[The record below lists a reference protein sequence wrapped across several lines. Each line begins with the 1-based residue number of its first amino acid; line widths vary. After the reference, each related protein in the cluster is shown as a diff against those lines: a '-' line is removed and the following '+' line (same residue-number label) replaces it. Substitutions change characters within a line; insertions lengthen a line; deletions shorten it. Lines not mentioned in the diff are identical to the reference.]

1 MNREKQIIKISIIG
15 IFVNLILVAF
25 KATVGLIAG
34 SISIVLDA
42 LNNLSDALS
51 AIITII
57 GTVIS
62 GKRPDKNHPYG
73 HGRVE
78 YIASTAVALIVFAAG
93 ITALVESV
101 QKVIEPQM
109 AEYSVATIVIVSVAV
124 LVKFF
129 FGRYVRQKGKEL
141 NSSSLVA
148 TGTDAVSD
156 AALSFSTLVG
166 IFISLVFHVAPEG
179 YIGIIISAMILK
191 AAIEILKSTIN
202 DLLGVRADEGLTNKL
217 KKSIAKIDPQ
227 IQGVYDLAVHNY
239 GPNKIVGSA
248 HIQVDDTLTARDIHH
263 LTKRIEYGIYEKYGI
278 ILTIGIYASNDSG
291 KFKDVKDYLKKLI
304 KQYPHILQMHGF
316 YVDEGLKT
324 ISFDLIFDFD
334 ELKPEEK
341 VAEIK
346 QKMQEK
352 YPDFS
357 YAVIIDTDVTG

>member
-1 MNREKQIIKISIIG
+1 M
-15 IFVNLILVAF
+15 
-25 KATVGLIAG
+25 
-34 SISIVLDA
+34 
-42 LNNLSDALS
+42 
-51 AIITII
+51 
-57 GTVIS
+57 
-62 GKRPDKNHPYG
+62 G

-101 QKVIEPQM
+101 QKIVEPQT
-109 AEYSVATIVIVSVAV
+109 AEYSVATIIIVAVAV

-148 TGTDAVSD
+148 TGTDAISD

-191 AAIEILKSTIN
+191 AAIEILKGTVN
-202 DLLGVRADEGLTNKL
+202 DLLGVRADPDFTDKL
-217 KKSIAKIDPQ
+217 KRVIAKISPEV
-227 IQGVYDLAVHNY
+227 QGVYDLAVHNY
-239 GPNKIVGSA
+239 GPNKIIGSA
-248 HIQVDDTLTARDIHH
+248 HIQVDDDLTAREIHH
-263 LTKRIEYGIYEKYGI
+263 LVKQIEYGIYEEFGV
-278 ILTIGIYASNDSG
+278 ILTVGIYAANEEG
-291 KFKDVKDYLKKLI
+291 KGKEIKLALEKILKDYK
-304 KQYPHILQMHGF
+304 YVLQMHGF
-316 YVDEGLKT
+316 YVDEERKVIT
-324 ISFDLIFDFD
+324 FDLIFDFD

-357 YAVIIDTDVTG
+357 YYVIIDTDVSG